1 MARQDT
7 LFRQAQKVAAAVPAF
22 AGIAMLSGPQQQGTS
37 PLCLLVGT
45 AEKYAFRLLL
55 DLIPAAARAFQ
66 GCASDSF
73 WSSLNAGHLIITGLH
88 IFRLVFGAA

>member
-1 MARQDT
+1 MARQNT
-7 LFRQAQKVAAAVPAF
+7 LFQQAQKVAVTAPAF
-22 AGIAMLSGPQQQGTS
+22 AGIALFSGPQQGAT

-55 DLIPAAARAFQ
+55 DLIPAAARTFQ

-73 WSSLNAGHLIITGLH
+73 WSSLTAGHLIVTGVH
-88 IFRLVFGAA
+88 ILRLVFGV